1 MEVIKESNTMST
13 DQNLGIYNLGRAV
26 PDNAKRPI
34 AAGRLKGMTDIN
46 PMWRIYKLTEM
57 FGPCG
62 IGWGYSITRLW
73 LENGAGG
80 EVCAMA
86 QIGLWYRDP
95 ATGDKSE
102 PIPGIGGNKL
112 VANEKNG
119 PYTSDECYKMALT
132 DAISVAAKALGIGAD
147 VYWKDGRTKYT
158 ANDAEQHP
166 QQQPQQPQQQQP
178 QPKAAIDRKAEYE
191 RVKHIL
197 GCNDA
202 GFAQMRK
209 ELIERRAIVNKTFKD
224 MTDAEYM
231 QTLNGIVD
239 NFHAA

>member
-1 MEVIKESNTMST
+1 MSNL
-13 DQNLGIYNLGRAV
+13 DIYNLGREV
-26 PDNAKRPI
+26 PENAKKPI

-46 PMWRIYKLTEM
+46 PMWRIYKLTDM

-86 QIGLWYRDP
+86 QISLWYRDP
-95 ATGDKSE
+95 KTGDKSE

-119 PYTSDECYKMALT
+119 PYTSDECYKMAMT

-147 VYWKDGRTKYT
+147 VYWEQGRTKYT
-158 ANDAEQHP
+158 ANDVEK
-166 QQQPQQPQQQQP
+166 QPQQPQQ
-178 QPKAAIDRKAEYE
+178 PKPAFDRVAEYN
-191 RVKHIL
+191 RVKNLL

-202 GFAQMRK
+202 AIGRMRQS
-209 ELIERRAIVNKTFKD
+209 LIDGKAIVNKTSKD
-224 MTDAEYM
+224 MTDAEFM
-231 QTLNGIVD
+231 QMLNAIVD
-239 NFHAA
+239 NFSAA